1 MIAINY
7 SFLNLTYKHP
17 FRIAHGVRSFTP
29 SVFVH
34 LKKEGKEGFGE
45 ATLPPYLPE
54 TQESVANYLSKV
66 DLSLINEPF
75 QEDRILSWNQDQTN
89 NFAQCALLEAYSQLH
104 YGLKKHSSIE
114 KQCTYT
120 LGIGNEEEMLQK
132 LDEGSDFKHLKVK
145 LNNAIDQSI
154 IHNLRKYT
162 DLPISVDANQSWSDL
177 KEAKKYAFFLKDQGI
192 ELLEQPFH
200 KDDLAKQKAFSKISP
215 LPIIADES
223 IQNLEDIKERLS
235 YFDGVNV
242 KILKS
247 GGGHLARKMAEFAKE
262 NAKFVL
268 LGCMSE
274 STCGV
279 YHAAQNMDLADLLD
293 LDGPYLI
300 NNDPFTGFKVEN
312 GWVNLSELKLKPQYH
327 FTNNIGALI

>member
-1 MIAINY
+1 MIELNY
-7 SFLNLTYKHP
+7 FLLDLTYKHP
-17 FRIAHGVRSFTP
+17 FKIAHGVRSFTP

-54 TQESVANYLSKV
+54 TQESVANYLSKIN
-66 DLSLINEPF
+66 LSVINEPF
-75 QEDRILSWNQDQTN
+75 QEHIICSWNQNQAN

-120 LGIGNEEEMLQK
+120 LGIGNEEEMVQK
-132 LDEGSDFKHLKVK
+132 IDEGKDFKHLKVK
-145 LNNAIDQSI
+145 LNNANDKSLIQMI
-154 IHNLRKYT
+154 RKSS
-162 DLPISVDANQSWSDL
+162 DLPISVDANQSWDDL
-177 KEAKKYAFFLKDQGI
+177 DEAKKYAFFLKDQGVDLI
-192 ELLEQPFH
+192 EQPFH

-223 IQNLEDIKERLS
+223 IQTLEDIKARLS
-235 YFDGVNV
+235 YFDGVNI

-247 GGGHLARKMAEFAKE
+247 GGGQLAREMAQFAKE
-262 NAKFVL
+262 KDKFVL

-300 NNDPFTGFKVEN
+300 NNDPFEGFKVEN